1 MHHYENN
8 ETKIF
13 KDGTKIM
20 RKVYIKGKKGH
31 KSVTQYKNNKHLY
44 TTKKCLKNK
53 EIQLIKSGKFIP
65 GLFKNCPCKTS
76 KKY

>member
-44 TTKKCLKNK
+44 TAKKCLKHK
-53 EIQLIKSGKFIP
+53 EIHLI
-65 GLFKNCPCKTS
+65 
-76 KKY
+76 